1 MDYSLPAWLG
11 ALAGTLVAVAVYVPC
26 LRLLDRHMR
35 AQGAPATPEER
46 EAREEKLSLIRR
58 LVLGLDIAI
67 LATLG
72 YWIGK
77 VIGDWGA
84 PRAFH

>member
-1 MDYSLPAWLG
+1 MEYSLPAWLG
-11 ALAGTLVAVAVYVPC
+11 ALAGTVVAVAIYVPC
-26 LRLLDRHMR
+26 MRLLDRHMR
-35 AQGAPATPEER
+35 AQDGSATPEER
-46 EAREEKLSLIRR
+46 DAFEEKLSLIRR
-58 LVLGLDIAI
+58 SVLGVDIAI